1 MRYLIFILMTSFAI
15 CGLYSCQ
22 KTDDERGPLFQSDK
36 KPLPVTNVQVT
47 NIEGAAII
55 KYKLPVD
62 PSVLYVQADYMINN
76 KLARQEKVSYYS
88 DSILVSG
95 FANAGEYKVVLRS
108 VSRSEVKSD
117 SVSVTVNPLTPPY
130 RTIASTLVMLD
141 AFGGVNVKCQ
151 NPTEAEV
158 GIGVVVDSTGRPGL
172 VYTEYS
178 KAESVEFNVRGFA
191 VKSYRMGAYVIDR
204 WGNVSDTTW
213 QTIKPLYETELQR
226 AGKIT
231 LANLPKDGTMGNV
244 TVFTDIINFTGSS
257 TRYYSIN
264 KPATAPNPYLG
275 LYLGVTA
282 KLSRF
287 KFYPRSDMQF
297 TNGTPRVFEIWVSM
311 APGATGDLNDGTWT
325 KLGRFEVI
333 KPSGLPIG
341 TNSTEDT
348 NAANAGHEFIF
359 SLPAVPCKYVRIVGI
374 DTWKATPDANLKIGP
389 IHFWGDN
396 TL

>member
-1 MRYLIFILMTSFAI
+1 MKYLFFILMSSLAI
-15 CGLYSCQ
+15 SGLYSCQ
-22 KTDDERGPLFQSDK
+22 KSDDARKPLFQSDK

-47 NIEGAAII
+47 NIEGAAVIT
-55 KYKLPVD
+55 YKLPED
-62 PSVLYVQADYMINN
+62 PSILYVQADYMIND
-76 KLARQEKVSYYS
+76 KLTRQEKVSYYS
-88 DSILVSG
+88 DSIRVSG
-95 FANAGEYKVVLRS
+95 FANAGEYKVVLYS

-117 SVSVTVNPLTPPY
+117 SVVVTVNPLTPPY
-130 RTIASTLVMLD
+130 HTIAATLELYD
-141 AFGGVNVKCQ
+141 AFGGVNVKCK
-151 NPTEAEV
+151 NPTEGEV
-158 GIGVVVDSTGRPGL
+158 GIGLVVDSAGRPEL
-172 VYTEYS
+172 VYTEYT
-178 KAESVEFNVRGFA
+178 KAVEVEFNVRGFA
-191 VKSYRMGAYVIDR
+191 LKSYRMGAYVIDR

-213 QTIKPLYETELQR
+213 RTINPLYETELQR

-264 KPATAPNPYLG
+264 KAATAPNPYLG

-287 KFYPRSDMQF
+287 KFYPQSSMHF
-297 TNGTPRVFEIWVSM
+297 TNGTPRVFEVWVSM
-311 APGATGDLNDGTWT
+311 APGATGDLYDGTWT

-341 TNSTEDT
+341 TNSTEDV
-348 NAANAGHEFIF
+348 NAANAGFEFVF
-359 SLPAVPCKYVRIVGI
+359 PLPAVSCKYVRIVGF
-374 DTWKATPDANLKIGP
+374 DTWKAAPDGNLKIGP

-396 TL
+396 R

>member
-1 MRYLIFILMTSFAI
+1 M
-15 CGLYSCQ
+15 
-22 KTDDERGPLFQSDK
+22 
-36 KPLPVTNVQVT
+36 T
-47 NIEGAAII
+47 NIEGAAVI
-55 KYKLPVD
+55 KYKLPED
-62 PSVLYVQADYMINN
+62 PSILYVQADYMIND

-95 FANAGEYKVVLRS
+95 FANAGAHKVVLRS

-130 RTIASTLVMLD
+130 RTIATTLVMMD
-141 AFGGVNVKCQ
+141 AFGGVNIKCQ
-151 NPTEAEV
+151 NQTGAEV
-158 GIGVVVDSTGRPGL
+158 GIGLVVDSAGRPEL
-172 VYTEYS
+172 VYTEYT
-178 KAESVEFNVRGFA
+178 KAVAVEFNVRGFA

-213 QTIKPLYETELQR
+213 KTIKPMYETELQR

-231 LANLPKDGTMGNV
+231 LANLPQDGTMGNV

-264 KPATAPNPYLG
+264 KATGAPNPYLG

-297 TNGTPRVFEIWVSM
+297 TNGTPRVFEVWVSM
-311 APGATGDLNDGTWT
+311 APGSTGDLYDGTWT

-341 TNSTEDT
+341 TNSTEDV
-348 NAANAGHEFIF
+348 NAANAGHEFVF
-359 SLPAVPCKYVRIVGI
+359 PLPAVPCKYVRIVGI